1 MARSKEDDIETI
13 AEKLSAI
20 VGAPQSLE
28 RPPGTITSTEYAKLA
43 KISVTA
49 ANHFLKNLVDDGKA
63 KRYRVGSAYAYK
75 LIEDGKEK

>member
-1 MARSKEDDIETI
+1 MAGSEKDDIETI

-28 RPPGTITSTEYAKLA
+28 RPPGTITSAEYAKIT

-49 ANHFLKNLVDDGKA
+49 ANAFLKNLVDDSKA
-63 KRYRVGSAYAYK
+63 KRYRVGNSYAYE
-75 LIEDGKEK
+75 LLEDGKEK

>member
-1 MARSKEDDIETI
+1 MARPKEDDIETI

-28 RPPGTITSTEYAKLA
+28 RPPGTITSAEYAKIT

-49 ANHFLKNLVDDGKA
+49 ANSFLKNLVEEGRT
-63 KRYRVGSAYAYK
+63 KRYRVGNSYAYE
-75 LIEDGKEK
+75 LLEDVKEK

>member
-1 MARSKEDDIETI
+1 MAGSEKDDIETI

-28 RPPGTITSTEYAKLA
+28 RPPGTITSTEYAKIT

-49 ANHFLKNLVDDGKA
+49 ANAFLKGLVDDGKA
-63 KRYRVGSAYAYK
+63 KRYRVGNFYAYE
-75 LIEDGKEK
+75 LLEDGKEK